1 MAAEPQEP
9 ARDGSESESDAA
21 PNQPKNIGGSMGRA
35 VAAATSGEDLTA
47 EGVLRTI
54 GGWRGV
60 VETIVPAFVFI
71 VIFAITQEARTAA
84 LASGALAIVA
94 VIVRLVQ
101 RETIVAALSGALGV
115 GIAVLITLITG
126 RGVDYFLSGFIVNA
140 AWSLGLLVSIV
151 VGWPAIGLI
160 LGFLRGDVTGWRKD
174 RFVRRAAVWLTTLW
188 LLLFLGRLVVQFPM
202 YLANQVEMLGVAR
215 IVMGIPLFAAG
226 VVVTWLVLRKL
237 PKPEDA
243 ESRSA
248 D

>member
-1 MAAEPQEP
+1 MADEAQTPG
-9 ARDGSESESDAA
+9 DDHAA
-21 PNQPKNIGGSMGRA
+21 PELASATGQPRQIGGSMGRA
-35 VAAATSGEDLTA
+35 VAAATSGEELTA
-47 EGVLRTI
+47 ESVMRTI

-60 VETIVPAFVFI
+60 AETVIPAFVFI
-71 VIFAITQEARTAA
+71 VVFAITKEARTAA
-84 LASGALAIVA
+84 LGSGALAIVA

-140 AWSLGLLVSIV
+140 AWSLGLLISIIA
-151 VGWPAIGLI
+151 GWPAIGLI
-160 LGFLRGDVTGWRKD
+160 LGFLRGDMTGWRKD
-174 RFVRRAAVWLTTLW
+174 KFIRRAAVWLTTLW
-188 LLLFLGRLVVQFPM
+188 LLLFLGRLAVQFPM

-215 IVMGIPLFAAG
+215 IVMGIPLFAACI
-226 VVVTWLVLRKL
+226 VVTWLVLRKL
-237 PKPEDA
+237 PKPDEV